1 MSTTALP
8 YEKQIKHFMSFVAV
22 ASETTNATFV
32 ATGSNSELVVLGEDG
47 LAPAVGKDLLFLKK
61 DASGKL
67 QKSDLITPKD
77 ITYLR
82 GTAPRAKTGRIQTAK
97 VESGIIVGT
106 DYSIDFKINYGQSE
120 QNFISFLAST
130 RAVTGDTATTLA
142 TKLGIELAAQFDRS
156 IHIGYQGGK
165 GSELMITGTN
175 VPVNKYFKITQVAGV
190 LTIQEKD
197 FVLTDY
203 IVGIRAFDQLMWNM
217 VAKTSL
223 DTYGT
228 ASTVLTSVTTPG
240 VYAKGQG
247 YQMKELEHY
256 LSSHVG
262 EFAAPDITLGF
273 NRGYSIDETKS
284 YYTIDLSYSDVSR
297 NDPYKSDKQLLLVC
311 ETLAEINTVGNAI
324 EAAGGPAWTDF
335 VAPI

>member
-22 ASETTNATFV
+22 AAETTNATFV

-47 LAPAVGKDLLFLKK
+47 AAPSAGKDLLFLKK
-61 DASGKL
+61 DASGRL

-106 DYSIDFKINYGQSE
+106 DYSIDFKIHYGQSE
-120 QNFISFLAST
+120 QNFMSFLASA
-130 RAVTGDTATTLA
+130 RAVTGDTATSLA
-142 TKLGIELAAQFDRS
+142 TKIGVELAAQLDRS
-156 IHIGYQGGK
+156 IHVGYQGGK
-165 GSELMITGTN
+165 GSEVMIAGTS
-175 VPVNKYFKITQVAGV
+175 VPVNKYFKITQAAGV

-203 IVGIRAFDQLMWNM
+203 IVGLRAFDQLMWNM
-217 VAKTSL
+217 VTKSSI
-223 DTYGT
+223 DTYAT
-228 ASTVLTSVTTPG
+228 ISTVFTSVTTVG

-262 EFAAPDITLGF
+262 EFAATDITLGF
-273 NRGYSIDETKS
+273 NRGYSIDEAKS

-297 NDPYKSDKQLLLVC
+297 SDPYKSDKQLLLVC
-311 ETLAEINTVGNAI
+311 ETLEEINKVGNAI
-324 EAAGGPAWTDF
+324 ADAGGPVWTDF
-335 VAPI
+335 TA